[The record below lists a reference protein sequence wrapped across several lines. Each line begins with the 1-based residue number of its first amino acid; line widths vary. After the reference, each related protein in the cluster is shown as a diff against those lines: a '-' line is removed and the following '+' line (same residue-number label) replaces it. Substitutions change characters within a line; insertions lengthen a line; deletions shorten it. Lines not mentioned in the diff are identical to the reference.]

1 MGAFW
6 DPSRPDDG
14 PPAKIGQGRVLL
26 IGFLVFILAS
36 VWPPLILVV
45 TFVLSRLIP
54 YTFRVNDDGESRRKF
69 HREFKQRT
77 NTPKDFRIVP
87 DDIVMKERYWVNE
100 RGMCLL
106 TVTIEP
112 AKPSDIKAVACFCH
126 GYGDNASFLKPVEY
140 RRYVRAGI
148 AVVMIEY
155 EGHGRSDGLIG
166 MTPRFDGMVDDVSS
180 FFEEVTDKKYPGK
193 KRFIVGES
201 MGGAVAMLTYNR
213 KPSIWTGVV
222 FVCPMCKVSPN
233 MLPPDWVV
241 TTLRRILGPSGH
253 VTAFGSLPIAPSKG
267 NTANE
272 SFKLLGKKRIF
283 TMHPFIYGR
292 QPRLDTAREI
302 IDVTGKISGSLIKE
316 FDAPFLVQHGSADK
330 VTMPELSQMLYNE
343 AKAKD
348 KDIII
353 YEGMWHALTSGEPD
367 ENIDRV
373 FKDSIKW
380 ILERA

>member
-1 MGAFW
+1 MAAFW

-14 PPAKIGQGRVLL
+14 PPPKISQHRVLG
-26 IGFLVFILAS
+26 IGFLVFVLAS
-36 VWPPLILVV
+36 VWPPLILLV
-45 TFVLSRLIP
+45 TFLLSRLIP

-69 HREFKQRT
+69 HRELEQRQ
-77 NTPKDFRIVP
+77 NAPKEWRFPP
-87 DDIVMKERYWVNE
+87 DDIVMKERFWVNE

-106 TVTIEP
+106 TTTLEP
-112 AKPSDIKAVACFCH
+112 VKSSEIKAVACFCH
-126 GYGDNASFLKPVEY
+126 GYGDNISYLKRVEY

-166 MTPRFDGMVDDVSS
+166 MLPRFDGIIDDVSS
-180 FFEEVTDKKYPGK
+180 FFEEITEKKYPGK
-193 KRFIVGES
+193 KRFLVGES

-213 KPSIWTGVV
+213 KPSLWRGVV

-241 TTLRRILGPSGH
+241 NTIRKILGPSGH

-272 SFKLLGKKRIF
+272 SFKLVDKKRLF
-283 TMHPFIYGR
+283 TMHPFVYGR

-302 IDVTGKISGSLIKE
+302 IDVTKNISGSLIKD

-330 VTMPELSQMLYNE
+330 VTCPELSQMLYDE

-348 KDIII
+348 RDIKI
-353 YEGMWHALTSGEPD
+353 YDGMWHALTSGESD
-367 ENIDRV
+367 EDIDRV
-373 FKDSIKW
+373 FSDSTEW
-380 ILERA
+380 ILNRV